1 MKPKISP
8 DNYRSTLSLLELKA
22 LCLKDCEA
30 KYKEDY
36 LSQALKLDI
45 KEKASYTQDD
55 RNLFITY
62 KYQLKAKDTEKDNP
76 AVMLNAVYVVQYEK
90 SQEVIVTDDFFEVFQ
105 DLTLGMLLWPYF
117 REFTNN
123 MIYRMNLPPLLLGLR
138 KRL

>member
-1 MKPKISP
+1 MKPRISP
-8 DNYRSTLSLLELKA
+8 DNYRSTLSSLELKA
-22 LCLKDCEA
+22 LYLKDCDA
-30 KYKEDY
+30 KYKEDF
-36 LSQALKLDI
+36 LSQSLQLDI

-55 RNLFITY
+55 RNLYITY
-62 KYQLKAKDTEKDNP
+62 KYQLKAKDADKDNP
-76 AVMLNAVYVVQYEK
+76 AVIITAVYVVQYEK
-90 SQEVIVTDDFFEVFQ
+90 SQEVVVTDDFIEVFQ